1 MNKEL
6 STDALAKLK
15 AQREKLNAK
24 IQKMEALEKERERK
38 KDTRRKI
45 LIGAYY
51 LDKAR
56 EKNMMGELN
65 KIMLDFLTRESDKS
79 LFRNEKPLTSSSVAY
94 VCSEDDIPFHEE
106 LIEATT

>member
-1 MNKEL
+1 MGNESL
-6 STDALAKLK
+6 SDTLLKLK
-15 AQREKLNAK
+15 AQREKLNAR

-56 EKNMMGELN
+56 NENKMDELN
-65 KIMLDFLTRESDKS
+65 QLMMNFLTRESDKVLFSMEESS
-79 LFRNEKPLTSSSVAY
+79 LNQASPSDEVLV
-94 VCSEDDIPFHEE
+94 
-106 LIEATT
+106 